1 MPEEGI
7 IRDEKVAEELVNKHM
22 LKELRVEW
30 GDYFRDQMP
39 DAVRQELRDA
49 DEMNERWYM
58 VVLEHDGRAE
68 QSHSGEAS
76 IDSTLA
82 EPRKKGVDPRI
93 VEYLEKEFGALR
105 QIQKRNLG
113 VAPRGVTEWMGLLTS
128 KDFCPPETFS

>member
-39 DAVRQELRDA
+39 DAVRQELQDA
-49 DEMNERWYM
+49 DDLNDRWYM

-76 IDSTLA
+76 IDPTLA
-82 EPRKKGVDPRI
+82 EPGKEGVDPRI

-113 VAPRGVTEWMGLLTS
+113 IAPRGVTEWMGLLTS